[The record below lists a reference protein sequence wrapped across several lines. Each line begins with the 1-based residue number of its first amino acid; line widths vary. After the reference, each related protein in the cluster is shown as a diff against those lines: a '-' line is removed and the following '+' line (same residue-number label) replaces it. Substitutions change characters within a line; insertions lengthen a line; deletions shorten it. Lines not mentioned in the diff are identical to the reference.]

1 MTPIKQLTKDQKI
14 KIAIELRDNSTFFK
28 KYFEFLPFFNSGRLC
43 FEYLNTIYIE
53 VFKINKYSSFDSFR
67 QCMYR
72 SRKNYLKNK

>member
-53 VFKINKYSSFDSFR
+53 VFKITKYSNYNRFR

-72 SRKNYLKNK
+72 DAKKHL